1 MTRRLL
7 GRGLDALIESNGEAG
22 AESNSFSNALVLVAP
37 DRIATSPFQPRRH
50 FDPEKLQ
57 DLAEAIR
64 SQGIIEPLIVRPAS
78 DDSAGASYELVAGE
92 RRLRAAREA
101 GLAVVPVVVRE
112 LDDRAALEMSLVENL
127 AREDLNAVEEGRA
140 FVRLNREFGLSHDEI
155 AARIGKSRPYVTNA
169 TRLLEL
175 PLPVV
180 EMIGRGDMT
189 AGQARPLLS
198 MTSADDQLAAALR
211 IAHEKISARGAEEL
225 AVAGRPA
232 QRVGQG
238 IPKRRSEPLPEV
250 DANLGA
256 LAQTVQRALKR
267 KVLITKARG
276 RKPGRIELEYYN
288 NDDLSALSRM
298 LIVAGRAVHGE
309 E

>member
-1 MTRRLL
+1 MTRRSL
-7 GRGLDALIESNGEAG
+7 GRGLDALIESASEANP
-22 AESNSFSNALVLVAP
+22 ETPVNALLMVAT
-37 DRIATSPFQPRRH
+37 DRITPSPFQPRRH
-50 FDPEKLQ
+50 FDPAKLH

-64 SQGIIEPLIVRPAS
+64 SQGVIEPLIVRAAS
-78 DDSAGASYELVAGE
+78 DGEEGKYELIAGE

-101 GLAVVPVVVRE
+101 GLDVVPVVVRQ
-112 LDDRAALEMSLVENL
+112 LDDRSALEMSLVENL
-127 AREDLNAVEEGRA
+127 AREDLSPVEEGRA
-140 FVRLNREFGLSHDEI
+140 FIRLNREFGLSHDDI

-180 EMIGRGDMT
+180 NMIEQGEIS

-198 MTSADDQLAAALR
+198 MTSADEQLAAALK
-211 IAHEKISARGAEEL
+211 IANEKISARGAEEIAL
-225 AVAGRPA
+225 SQRPT

-238 IPKRRSEPLPEV
+238 ISRLRAAPET

-267 KVLITKARG
+267 KVVITKGRG
-276 RKPGRIELEYYN
+276 RKAGRIELEYYN
-288 NDDLSALSRM
+288 NDDLSTLSRM

-309 E
+309 EQ